1 MSHSEL
7 FPRFE
12 TFRKLDRG
20 SPDEERRAFATTS
33 DNDSNYKH
41 QIYLREALKMI
52 ICYLLQRVSEV
63 SLSITLA
70 VFEALCRALA
80 LAEMHGTTSSV
91 FAVKQCV
98 HCRCQTIVKT

>member
-41 QIYLREALKMI
+41 QIHLREALKMI
-52 ICYLLQRVSEV
+52 IRYLLQRVSEV
-63 SLSITLA
+63 SLSIHL
-70 VFEALCRALA
+70 VLEALRRALA